1 MNEKKRTKTEN
12 KTGQRAS
19 VHVGLYNDGFLF
31 QCCHLLCVGLVDC
44 VATDRKREVAS
55 NSEKHTKTDDIC
67 FSFSIQTFGDAIRG
81 PSH

>member
-31 QCCHLLCVGLVDC
+31 QCCHLLCVGLLAVLQQTERGKLPQTAKNILKLMIF
-44 VATDRKREVAS
+44 VFLFQFKHLAT
-55 NSEKHTKTDDIC
+55 
-67 FSFSIQTFGDAIRG
+67 
-81 PSH
+81 P